1 MGSSGR
7 MEGTSWVTLSLKSG
21 LEPTRES
28 PLGLCTAGRRRPWEA
43 LPGGKRGVSVLR
55 HPGPALSH
63 TVLRKGAVQ
72 DTKPLSM
79 LTPPPGLPHLL
90 NPAQPPLWTLPPSH
104 ESQGLSLGFLLPL
117 HLLDTH
123 RQPGVSWLEALAK
136 LGFGSSLVEG
146 SAEVPR
152 LKFMATAAM
161 EMGAAQTED
170 LPYRTSE

>member
-55 HPGPALSH
+55 HPGPTLSH

-117 HLLDTH
+117 YCT
-123 RQPGVSWLEALAK
+123 SWTLT
-136 LGFGSSLVEG
+136 GSLG
-146 SAEVPR
+146 SAGWRPWPSSASAVAWSR
-152 LKFMATAAM
+152 
-161 EMGAAQTED
+161 AAQKCPD
-170 LPYRTSE
+170 